1 MTPKD
6 PITKDQNAV
15 AKWLR
20 RNVPT
25 KNTKFMH
32 SHKVDYFSGQVA
44 VDKLLEESPWAKKN
58 VKDPE
63 NQLYFEY
70 RDECVEFLDDL
81 LKHKMFHRAKKIA
94 VDDKFLKSKKKK
106 SKETK
111 ETEET
116 DGDAGLKSDADTAK
130 AGKKKRKIRL
140 DMHLE
145 QMFLDSKDA
154 YVWIFDPT
162 PWYYWVGGGAI
173 VLITIAVCLFPLWPP
188 WMRLGVHYLSIA
200 AAGFLVFIIALGVV
214 KYIIFALLFA
224 LSAGKLRFWIFPNL
238 TEDVGFFESF
248 WPIYDYTYTGAVRS
262 KAKDSDDEE
271 SDDEPNENED
281 EPNENEDEQV
291 EEASAALENEK
302 NEEADQSESDD
313 STSKKSSVAGKDFEM
328 VDKHEDTDA

>member
-1 MTPKD
+1 
-6 PITKDQNAV
+6 
-15 AKWLR
+15 
-20 RNVPT
+20 
-25 KNTKFMH
+25 
-32 SHKVDYFSGQVA
+32 
-44 VDKLLEESPWAKKN
+44 
-58 VKDPE
+58 
-63 NQLYFEY
+63 
-70 RDECVEFLDDL
+70 
-81 LKHKMFHRAKKIA
+81 
-94 VDDKFLKSKKKK
+94 
-106 SKETK
+106 
-111 ETEET
+111 
-116 DGDAGLKSDADTAK
+116 
-130 AGKKKRKIRL
+130 
-140 DMHLE
+140 MHLE

-154 YVWIFDPT
+154 YVWIYDPT

-271 SDDEPNENED
+271 SDDEEPIENENE
-281 EPNENEDEQV
+281 QV
-291 EEASAALENEK
+291 KEANEK

>member
-1 MTPKD
+1 MG
-6 PITKDQNAV
+6 
-15 AKWLR
+15 
-20 RNVPT
+20 
-25 KNTKFMH
+25 F
-32 SHKVDYFSGQVA
+32 
-44 VDKLLEESPWAKKN
+44 DKLLEESPWAKKN

-81 LKHKMFHRAKKIA
+81 LKHKMFHRAKKIT

-106 SKETK
+106 SKET
-111 ETEET
+111 EET
-116 DGDAGLKSDADTAK
+116 DGDAGSKSDAATAK

-200 AAGFLVFIIALGVV
+200 AAGFLVFIIAL
-214 KYIIFALLFA
+214 LFA

-281 EPNENEDEQV
+281 EQV